1 MYPASCNSVNCFLSS
16 FNSSTDILYG
26 LFEMGAVLGKRSMTN
41 STSLS
46 AGILGNSSTKTSGKS
61 LTTRMFLPTN
71 FPSTRYM
78 AGLVEAVM
86 VISTSNL
93 SPFELVSSTIP
104 LAQCITAFAFL
115 NQDIQSIGSIF
126 LSSNN
131 IGVDQNSLPII
142 VSVNLCVI

>member
-1 MYPASCNSVNCFLSS
+1 
-16 FNSSTDILYG
+16 
-26 LFEMGAVLGKRSMTN
+26 
-41 STSLS
+41 
-46 AGILGNSSTKTSGKS
+46 
-61 LTTRMFLPTN
+61 
-71 FPSTRYM
+71 M